1 MSYCKVKKMTKE
13 DKLLAMRG
21 FCEDNFYCAGDLVEY
36 LNLSIEDIIDA
47 FPRQVV
53 VMYKQEYG
61 KPDGEEET

>member
-1 MSYCKVKKMTKE
+1 
-13 DKLLAMRG
+13 MRG

-47 FPRQVV
+47 FPRHIVA
-53 VMYKQEYG
+53 MYKQEFG